1 MSIKT
6 VLVQCGL
13 FTKYLVLHNW
23 YIKLFRFGLTF
34 QKWGAYDIRVEYW
47 QLFQDGNSRDMWWQ
61 FELFLSCS
69 WCLYITF
76 SQTRLWWPNSDNISV
91 VFTVQCSQTTESWW
105 N

>member
-34 QKWGAYDIRVEYW
+34 QKWGAYDIRVEY
-47 QLFQDGNSRDMWWQ
+47 
-61 FELFLSCS
+61 
-69 WCLYITF
+69 
-76 SQTRLWWPNSDNISV
+76 
-91 VFTVQCSQTTESWW
+91 
-105 N
+105 